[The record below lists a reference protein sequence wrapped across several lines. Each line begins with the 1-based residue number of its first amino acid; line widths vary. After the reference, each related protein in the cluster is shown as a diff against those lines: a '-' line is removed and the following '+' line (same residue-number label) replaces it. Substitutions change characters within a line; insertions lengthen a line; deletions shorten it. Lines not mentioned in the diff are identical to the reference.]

1 MQLTRMVRC
10 FHSCCLDYI
19 IFIKYIFKLQLIII
33 KNSEKTFISIVN
45 LDPIDEK
52 LLEEE
57 PIGLT
62 DQKR

>member
-1 MQLTRMVRC
+1 MVWC
-10 FHSCCLDYI
+10 FHSCLLDYI

>member
-1 MQLTRMVRC
+1 MTKNC
-10 FHSCCLDYI
+10 FIL
-19 IFIKYIFKLQLIII
+19 
-33 KNSEKTFISIVN
+33 VN
-45 LDPIDEK
+45 LHPIDEK